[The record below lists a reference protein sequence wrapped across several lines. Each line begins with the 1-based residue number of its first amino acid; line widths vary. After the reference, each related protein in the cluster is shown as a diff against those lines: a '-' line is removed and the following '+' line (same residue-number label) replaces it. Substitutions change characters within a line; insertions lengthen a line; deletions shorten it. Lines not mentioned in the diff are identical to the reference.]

1 MNEQKYPDYN
11 PDTSDISFKLI
22 QQYRS
27 ILSDHFKEYK
37 LDSLDKINKNI
48 LSVFYMGYKK
58 NGGKVNEE
66 QFKYQMISS
75 LKEVYS
81 QIHEHLE
88 KDFF

>member
-48 LSVFYMGYKK
+48 LSVF
-58 NGGKVNEE
+58 
-66 QFKYQMISS
+66 
-75 LKEVYS
+75 
-81 QIHEHLE
+81 
-88 KDFF
+88 